1 MKSFFKS
8 SIIVAL
14 GTLVSRLSG
23 LARELLLAWFFGATI
38 MADVINVAF
47 KLPNLFRRIF
57 AEGALSI
64 VFIPIFNSL
73 EDKKSKQEFA
83 SQTFFWLMISLIIF
97 TIAFEYFM
105 PQIVA
110 LIAPGF
116 LMEEEIFITTI
127 ALCRITIIYL
137 LFVSSCALIG
147 GILNSLDKFGAFA
160 FNQVILNVVL
170 IAFTLAIYYLNILD
184 VAYAFCLGL
193 VLGGVMQ
200 LIIIYKIMIDTD
212 FKLFWPS
219 NLYSIELKTLMV
231 RMIPALG
238 SAGVM
243 QINLFI
249 SQIIASFIVGA
260 ISVLNFAERIYQFP
274 LSILGITF
282 STVLLPELSKL
293 NKFEFTKQSYN
304 VQNNVIKLSLILS
317 LPCAI
322 GIMIFSQ
329 EFINLIYER
338 GAFDSIATQ
347 KVSSVLFW
355 FAFGLP
361 AFILVKIFTTILY
374 AKGKTLI
381 SFKITLYSIVA
392 NVVLNI
398 IFMHYLGEIGIALGS
413 SISAWLHVVL
423 LLYFTLKHEYYN
435 NAIENSYWLK
445 LFGLNFITIIIL
457 GYVNKHLVLYY
468 YSWGCITKI
477 IYILIIISFTMIFYF
492 LAAAKLKMAKFN
504 FISQ

>member
-14 GTLVSRLSG
+14 GTLVSRFSG
-23 LARELLLAWFFGATI
+23 LARELLLAWFFGATT
-38 MADVINVAF
+38 MADVVNVAF

-73 EDKKSKQEFA
+73 EDKKVKQEFA
-83 SQTFFWLMISLIIF
+83 SQTFFWLVTILSIF

-127 ALCRITIIYL
+127 ALCRITILYL
-137 LFVSSCALIG
+137 IFVSVCALIG

-160 FNQVILNVVL
+160 FNQVILNAVL
-170 IAFTLAIYYLNILD
+170 IIFTLAIYYFTILD
-184 VAYAFCLGL
+184 VAHAFCLGL
-193 VLGGVMQ
+193 VLGGAMQ
-200 LIIIYKIMIDTD
+200 LLVIYKIMIDAD

-219 NLYSIELKTLMV
+219 NFYSIELKTLMIRIV
-231 RMIPALG
+231 PALG

-293 NKFEFTKQSYN
+293 NKSELTKQSYN
-304 VQNNVIKLSLILS
+304 IQNNVIKLSLILS

-347 KVSSVLFW
+347 KVANVLFW
-355 FAFGLP
+355 FALGLP

-381 SFKITLYSIVA
+381 SFKITLYSIIA
-392 NVVLNI
+392 NVALNI

-413 SISAWLHVVL
+413 SISAWLHVAL
-423 LLYFTLKHEYYN
+423 LVYVTIKYKYYS
-435 NAIENSYWLK
+435 NAIESIYWLK
-445 LFGLNFITIIIL
+445 LLGLNLITIIIL
-457 GYVNKHLVLYY
+457 SYVHTYLALYY
-468 YSWGCITKI
+468 YSWGSITKI
-477 IYILIIISFTMIFYF
+477 ICILTIISFTMIFYF
-492 LAAAKLKMAKFN
+492 LAAAKLKIAKFN